1 MTTSE
6 LSHSVAYFG
15 AGCFWNA
22 ELQFHQVEGVLET
35 EVGYCGVKNSNST
48 SKNEVEV
55 VKINFDPNEITFESL
70 LDVFWKIHD
79 PTSRR
84 NVVESNIERSVIFY
98 TSSDQEKTAFQSKSN
113 QNNKLTGN
121 NQITTQITKL
131 TSYNKADSSQQRYYF
146 K

>member
-1 MTTSE
+1 MES
-6 LSHSVAYFG
+6 
-15 AGCFWNA
+15 
-22 ELQFHQVEGVLET
+22 
-35 EVGYCGVKNSNST
+35 SNST
-48 SKNEVEV
+48 LNKEVEV
-55 VKINFDPNEITFESL
+55 VKINYDPNEITFESL

-113 QNNKLTGN
+113 QNNKLSGN